1 MTSSSRNIELDVD
14 LDIFRQDWH
23 EELIN
28 KQTAEAIEA
37 NLQSSS
43 SRQTS
48 KVDGRS
54 SSNQSSATSH
64 QASQGVF
71 NFNQPSQSYG
81 STRTTRESLPSFRNQ
96 PEPKKFI
103 IGIDY
108 GTSNTSISFFS
119 HPLHEGNPTIR
130 RVWDIQS
137 IANWPDSG
145 ILGWCKQVPSES
157 WYSLTPIKRGARKL
171 DVEQEGNIYDESD
184 VS

>member
-54 SSNQSSATSH
+54 SSNPQ
-64 QASQGVF
+64 
-71 NFNQPSQSYG
+71 
-81 STRTTRESLPSFRNQ
+81 LPAIK
-96 PEPKKFI
+96 PLKA
-103 IGIDY
+103 Y
-108 GTSNTSISFFS
+108 LTSISQVSPMVVHARLEKVF
-119 HPLHEGNPTIR
+119 HPLETNPNPR
-130 RVWDIQS
+130 
-137 IANWPDSG
+137 N
-145 ILGWCKQVPSES
+145 L
-157 WYSLTPIKRGARKL
+157 
-171 DVEQEGNIYDESD
+171 
-184 VS
+184 

>member
-1 MTSSSRNIELDVD
+1 MTSSSRNVELDVD
-14 LDIFRQDWH
+14 LDIFRQGWH
-23 EELIN
+23 EELTAG
-28 KQTAEAIEA
+28 QTAEAIEA
-37 NLQSSS
+37 NLPLPS

-48 KVDGRS
+48 KVDGKS
-54 SSNQSSATSH
+54 SSNQLSATSH
-64 QASQGVF
+64 QASLGVL
-71 NFNQPSQSYG
+71 NFNQPSQSY
-81 STRTTRESLPSFRNQ
+81 SNTRSTRESLPSFRSQ

-119 HPLHEGNPTIR
+119 HPLHDENPTIQ

-145 ILGWCKQVPSES
+145 ILGWCKQVPSEI
-157 WYSLTPIKRGARKL
+157 WYSLTQIKRGARKL
-171 DVEQEGNIYDESD
+171 AVETGGIIHDESD